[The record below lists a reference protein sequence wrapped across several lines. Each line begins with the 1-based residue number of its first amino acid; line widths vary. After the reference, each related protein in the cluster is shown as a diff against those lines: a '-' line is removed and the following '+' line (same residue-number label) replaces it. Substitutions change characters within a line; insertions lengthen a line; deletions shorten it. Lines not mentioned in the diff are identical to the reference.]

1 VTTRSYISLF
11 YISLF
16 YIVYTYLNRYQAHD
30 FSQAIYVGPAII
42 FNYFNNPLPIISA
55 LPYLLGILI
64 LLSTLR
70 SPHYIGMASITA
82 LFHLFFFSYYSFGSI
97 YHSNHSWLFATLI
110 FLFIN
115 TKASLKDRRNIVLI
129 RIAQAACLTPYITS
143 GLWKVRGLD
152 LGKGLEFLKAT
163 VLNHIAYAVAEG
175 NGPSHIMLEFISN
188 NQNLIAVG
196 YVVLTIFQ
204 ITCILPIIIN
214 RLHLLYGFMG
224 IAFHI
229 STMLFM
235 GIHFNMQIFALV
247 FFLIFTEI
255 LLINSKKLT
264 FKFFTNSALK

>member
-143 GLWKVRGLD
+143 GLWKVI
-152 LGKGLEFLKAT
+152 
-163 VLNHIAYAVAEG
+163 NHIAYAVAEG